1 MSDTVY
7 IKLPQCI
14 EVNHTDVYLG
24 QIGEVWCANNSAA
37 AKCKALKILTVT
49 KKEKHHYVF
58 SVMEV
63 VELIQKMDAKL
74 TVNNL
79 GEMDFMVSY
88 RPYPPKGKLW
98 EWSKALF
105 VCLITMIGASF
116 AIMTFNNDGS
126 VSDLFQRVYEV
137 VLGKEADGFGIIE
150 LSYSLGMPL
159 GIILFFN
166 HFSGKAITIDPTP
179 MEVQMRVYEREVDT
193 AIIQNTGRKES
204 GIDIT

>member
-14 EVNHTDVYLG
+14 EVNHTEVYLG
-24 QIGEVWCANNSAA
+24 QLGEIWCANTTAA
-37 AKCKALKILTVT
+37 AKCKALKVLSVT
-49 KKEKHHYVF
+49 QKEKHHYVF
-58 SVMEV
+58 SVMEI
-63 VELIQKMDAKL
+63 VEQIQKMDSKL
-74 TVNNL
+74 TVSNL
-79 GEMDFMVSY
+79 GEMDFIVSY
-88 RPYPPKGKLW
+88 RPYPKKGKVW

-126 VSDLFQRVYEV
+126 VSELFGRVYEA
-137 VLGKEADGFGIIE
+137 VLGKNADGFGIIE
-150 LSYSLGMPL
+150 LSYSIGMPL

-166 HFSGKAITIDPTP
+166 HFSKKAITIDPTP
-179 MEVQMRVYEREVDT
+179 MEVQMRIYEKEVDA
-193 AIIQNTGRKES
+193 AIIQNKNRKES

>member
-7 IKLPQCI
+7 LKLPQCI
-14 EVNHTDVYLG
+14 EVNHGEVYLG
-24 QIGEVWCANNSAA
+24 ELGEIWCADSTVA
-37 AKCKALKILTVT
+37 AKCKALKILSVT
-49 KKEKHHYVF
+49 EKKKHHYVF
-58 SVMEV
+58 SIIEV
-63 VELIQKMDAKL
+63 VELIQKMNPKL

-79 GEMDFMVSY
+79 GEMDFIVSY

-126 VSDLFQRVYEV
+126 VSDLFGRVYEL

-150 LSYSLGMPL
+150 LSYSIGMPL

-166 HFSGKAITIDPTP
+166 HFSKKAFTIDPTP
-179 MEVQMRVYEREVDT
+179 MEVQMRIYEKEVDD
-193 AIIQNTGRKES
+193 AIIRNAGRKES